1 MRNTFNASNVLYVKV
16 AVKKNLDAK
25 FLAVTADNFESFA
38 PKSALYYATLSAA
51 ALYNDLIKQVLVL
64 QNASNTKLVKLI
76 LTKQVEKLLE
86 KNSEVTA

>member
-1 MRNTFNASNVLYVKV
+1 MRNTFNANNVLFVKV

-25 FLAVTADNFESFA
+25 FITVSADNYELFNA
-38 PKSALYYATLSAA
+38 KNCLYYATLSAA
-51 ALYNDLIKQVLVL
+51 SLYADLIKQVLVL

>member
-1 MRNTFNASNVLYVKV
+1 MRNTFNASNVLYIKV

-51 ALYNDLIKQVLVL
+51 SLYADLIKQVLAL
-64 QNASNTKLVKLI
+64 QNASNTKLVKLT
-76 LTKQVEKLLE
+76 LSKQVEKLLD
-86 KNSEVTA
+86 KNAELMA